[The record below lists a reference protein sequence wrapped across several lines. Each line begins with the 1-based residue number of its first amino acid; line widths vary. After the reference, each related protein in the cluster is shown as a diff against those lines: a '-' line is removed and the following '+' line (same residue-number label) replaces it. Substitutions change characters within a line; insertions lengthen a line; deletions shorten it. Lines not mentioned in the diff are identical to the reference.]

1 MADDWSH
8 LWRWIILI
16 IDMKWNGS
24 IFLARKEIQSRRLE
38 VFFDRTVIKKMES
51 CMVLRNLVIVAVIV
65 VACDSN

>member
-1 MADDWSH
+1 MIY
-8 LWRWIILI
+8 L
-16 IDMKWNGS
+16 KWNGG

-38 VFFDRTVIKKMES
+38 VFFDRTMIKKMES